1 MIPAVTDFV
10 RIINELDRSKH
21 RDEIFRDFCELAYC
35 ALAKRACPDED
46 QRDALEVQYMEVV
59 GRYRNKDDIRRMPE
73 LLAIMAGT
81 IGNGGCDF
89 LGLVAGELGVLDAKL
104 GQFFTPYEV
113 SRMMAEMT
121 LTDAKATIEAEGFIT
136 IDEPAAGAGGMLL
149 AVADTIE
156 GMGFE
161 LETSVWFRATE
172 LSRAT
177 YHMAYLQLTAR
188 GLAGQVIH
196 GNSISLETFTGAY
209 TAAAPVFVGANG
221 DPFAKQKAEREAQAR
236 AEAEKAAQDEA
247 ERKERVK
254 ALGDGPA
261 IQGDQLSLF

>member
-1 MIPAVTDFV
+1 MISAVTDFV

-21 RDEIFRDFCELAYC
+21 RDEVFRDFCELSYC
-35 ALAKRACPDED
+35 ALAKRACPDEA
-46 QRDALEVQYMEVV
+46 QRDALEAQYMEVV
-59 GRYRNKDDIRRMPE
+59 RRYRNKDDIRRMPE

-81 IGNGGCDF
+81 LGNGGCDF
-89 LGLVAGELGVLDAKL
+89 LGMVAGELGVLDAKL

-113 SRMMAEMT
+113 SRVLAEMT
-121 LTDAKATIEAEGFIT
+121 LTDAKAIIEAEGFIT
-136 IDEPAAGAGGMLL
+136 VDVPAAGAGGMLL

-188 GLAGQVIH
+188 GLAGEVIH
-196 GNSISLETFTGAY
+196 GNSITLETYTGAY
-209 TAAAPVFVGANG
+209 TAAAPVFFAANG
-221 DPFAKQKAEREAQAR
+221 DPFAKQRADLEAQAKADAKR
-236 AEAEKAAQDEA
+236 AAQDEA
-247 ERKERVK
+247 ARKERIK
-254 ALGDGPA
+254 TLGDGPA
-261 IQGDQLSLF
+261 IQGNQLSLF

>member
-1 MIPAVTDFV
+1 MISAVRDFV

-21 RDEIFRDFCELAYC
+21 RDEVFRDFCELAYC
-35 ALAKRACPDED
+35 ALAKRACPDKV
-46 QRDALEVQYMEVV
+46 QRDALETQYMEVV

-89 LGLVAGELGVLDAKL
+89 LGMVAGELGVLDAKL

-121 LTDAKATIEAEGFIT
+121 LTDAKAIIEAEGFIT

-156 GMGFE
+156 GIGFE

-196 GNSISLETFTGAY
+196 GNSISLETYTDAY
-209 TAAAPVFVGANG
+209 TAAAPVFFAANG
-221 DPFAKQKAEREAQAR
+221 DPFAKQHAEQETQAKADAER
-236 AEAEKAAQDEA
+236 AAQDEA
-247 ERKERVK
+247 ARKDRIK
-254 ALGDGPA
+254 TLGDGPA
-261 IQGDQLSLF
+261 IQGNQLSLF

>member
-1 MIPAVTDFV
+1 MIAAVKDFV

-21 RDEIFRDFCELAYC
+21 RDEVFRDFCELSYC
-35 ALAKRACPDED
+35 ALAKRACPDET
-46 QRDALEVQYMEVV
+46 QRDALEAQYMEVV

-89 LGLVAGELGVLDAKL
+89 LGMVAGELGVLDAKL

-113 SRMMAEMT
+113 SRMMAEIAVA
-121 LTDAKATIEAEGFIT
+121 DAKTTIEAQGFIT

-196 GNSISLETFTGAY
+196 GNRLSLETYTSAY
-209 TAAAPVFVGANG
+209 TAAAPLFFAANG
-221 DPFAKQKAEREAQAR
+221 DPFAKRRAEHEAQAK
-236 AEAEKAAQDEA
+236 AVAEKTAQDEA
-247 ERKERVK
+247 ARNERVK
-254 ALGDGPA
+254 TLGDGPA
-261 IQGDQLSLF
+261 IQGGQLSLF

>member
-1 MIPAVTDFV
+1 MIAAVKDFV

-21 RDEIFRDFCELAYC
+21 RDEIFRDFCELSYC
-35 ALAKRACPDED
+35 ALAKRVCPDEA

-73 LLAIMAGT
+73 LLAIMAGM

-89 LGLVAGELGVLDAKL
+89 LGMVAGELGVLDTKL

-121 LTDAKATIEAEGFIT
+121 LTDAKAIIEAEGFIT

-156 GMGFE
+156 GMGFV

-196 GNSISLETFTGAY
+196 GNSISMETFTGAY
-209 TAAAPVFVGANG
+209 TAAAPVFFAMNG
-221 DPFAKQKAEREAQAR
+221 DPFAKQSAKREAQA
-236 AEAEKAAQDEA
+236 KADA
-247 ERKERVK
+247 ER
-254 ALGDGPA
+254 AA
-261 IQGDQLSLF
+261 